1 MTKQRPY
8 ILVADDDP
16 EDLEM
21 LAERFRR
28 RNPDIDVKCLPD
40 GYQFLDYLRICPIE
54 ELPELMVLDYKM
66 PGITGAEV
74 LQSIQEK
81 ERYQN
86 IPKVVWSTSNNQEY
100 RDQSMKSGASQFL
113 TKPADIRAFDEM
125 VDLLIKLL

>member
-1 MTKQRPY
+1 MTKPRPY

-21 LAERFRR
+21 LAEQFRR
-28 RNPDIDVKCLPD
+28 RNPDVDVRCLPD
-40 GYQFLDYLRICPIE
+40 GYQFLDYLRICPTE
-54 ELPELMVLDYKM
+54 DLPELMLLDYKM

-74 LQSIQEK
+74 LQSIQQK

-100 RDQSMKSGASQFL
+100 RDRSMKSGASQFL
-113 TKPADIRAFDEM
+113 TKPTDMQAFDEM
-125 VDLLIKLL
+125 VDLLNKLL